1 MMVRLGLLLAL
12 CVASPALSQTNV
24 GRAIVEGRT
33 VTLFDNKSW
42 AFADAATPGCAALS
56 SKLSFCGDPDV
67 WQPTA
72 KPKPDALV
80 ADRIDSLHYA
90 QVIEE
95 ELGTAQG
102 VTLPMIRQ
110 FILDFAQQQTNA
122 PPIVVSTKPAQV
134 GTMTGETMVYAFTI
148 MGVDTV
154 YANTILLGET
164 SLVQLITYQIGSDY
178 TDRRAELHADF
189 NKNMQVTQ

>member
-1 MMVRLGLLLAL
+1 
-12 CVASPALSQTNV
+12 VAY
-24 GRAIVEGRT
+24 
-33 VTLFDNKSW
+33 
-42 AFADAATPGCAALS
+42 
-56 SKLSFCGDPDV
+56 
-67 WQPTA
+67 
-72 KPKPDALV
+72 
-80 ADRIDSLHYA
+80 RIDSLHYA

-102 VTLPMIRQ
+102 VTMPMVRQ

-178 TDRRAELHADF
+178 TDRHAELHADF